1 MEKEREITVH
11 KVGTSGWA
19 VMLDDGLDLSLHA
32 TSSAALDEAFRWSER
47 RNPPIKITIDCRG
60 E

>member
-1 MEKEREITVH
+1 MEREIVVK
-11 KVGTSGWA
+11 KVGAAGWA
-19 VMLDDGLDLSLHA
+19 VVLDDGLDLSLHA

-47 RNPPIKITIDCRG
+47 SNPPIKITIDCRG

>member
-19 VMLDDGLDLSLHA
+19 VILDDGLDLSLHA
-32 TSSAALDEAFRWSER
+32 TSSAALDEAFRWSVR
-47 RNPPIKITIDCRG
+47 CDPPIKITIDCRG
-60 E
+60 D

>member
-1 MEKEREITVH
+1 MVK
-11 KVGTSGWA
+11 KVGAAGWA
-19 VMLDDGLDLSLHA
+19 VVLDDGLDLSLHA

>member
-1 MEKEREITVH
+1 MEREIVVK
-11 KVGTSGWA
+11 KVGAAGWA
-19 VMLDDGLDLSLHA
+19 VVLDDGLDLSLHA
-32 TSSAALDEAFRWSER
+32 TSSAALDEAVRWRER